1 MEDGCSPSNK
11 GGETVRSG
19 RKKQKGV
26 NMGRLLEV
34 SDMSKHFGG
43 IQAIKDISFHVER
56 GEILGI
62 IGPNGAGK
70 TTLVNLISG
79 IYRADKGRVTFNERE
94 ITGNRMSALVRM
106 GLARTFQ
113 ATVLYAQETVLENVL
128 RGTHL
133 TQEAGFFHLLAH
145 TRKAQSMVNRACQ
158 EATDLLVFL
167 GLDKVANQLPSN
179 LPYGYQKSLGVG
191 IAMATN
197 PQLLMLD
204 EPAAGLNSEEA
215 LEMKQRIEKIN
226 ERGVSLI
233 VVDHNM
239 RFIMSLCHRIVVL
252 NYGQKLAEGTP
263 REIQRNEKVIKAY
276 LGGGHREVIA

>member
-1 MEDGCSPSNK
+1 
-11 GGETVRSG
+11 
-19 RKKQKGV
+19 
-26 NMGRLLEV
+26 MGKLLEV
-34 SDMSKHFGG
+34 LDMSKHFGG
-43 IQAIKDISFHVER
+43 VQAIKDVSFHLES

-70 TTLVNLISG
+70 TTLINLISG
-79 IYRADKGRVTFNERE
+79 IYRPDKGRVTFKERA
-94 ITGNRMSALVRM
+94 ITGSNLSSLVRM

-113 ATVLYAQETVLENVL
+113 ATVLYAQATVLENVL

-133 TQEAGFFHLLAH
+133 TQEAGFFHFLLH
-145 TRKAQSMVNRACQ
+145 TRQAQRKVNKARQ
-158 EATDLLVFL
+158 EATDHLIFL
-167 GLDKVANQLPSN
+167 GLDRVADQLPSN

-191 IAMATN
+191 IALATN
-197 PQLLMLD
+197 PELLMLD
-204 EPAAGLNSEEA
+204 EPAAGLNPEEA

-252 NYGQKLAEGTP
+252 NYGQKLAEGNP
-263 REIQRNEKVIKAY
+263 REVQRNEKVIKAY
-276 LGGGHREVIA
+276 LGGGHREVTA